1 MSPRDLRRTAML
13 AAVAA
18 IGTAAVDA
26 SPSHAYK
33 LGGAKW
39 PTRTI
44 TYHSATPEFAGA
56 IAAAVRAWNTSGA
69 RVRFKETPA
78 RRARLHIIHGKNLGA
93 GANGL
98 ASLGVVPADVVTRRT
113 LAGVPMSG
121 FPVPCGTRMH
131 GPFGKPARV
140 RCVRGPHVWLER
152 VGKKAARDPR
162 VVNEMTRTVVHE
174 LGHVL
179 GLNHVRN
186 RCAIMSPDSMGRCER
201 PAAWQVRCRMLE
213 ADDVRGAIARYG
225 GSMKPLAPAFCDLA
239 FPPVPPVGVAATF
252 EAIDR
257 VITFTWSN
265 AQDSSVGSVAVAVE
279 RDACATEPPP
289 YRYSASP
296 GTPGSY
302 EFAVDAAGGRY
313 CIAVW
318 SADEFGRLSA
328 PATAWIDA
336 PPAQPEE

>member
-1 MSPRDLRRTAML
+1 ML
-13 AAVAA
+13 AAIAA
-18 IGTAAVDA
+18 LGTAVVDA
-26 SPSHAYK
+26 SPSQAYK
-33 LGGAKW
+33 LGGTKW

-44 TYHSATPEFAGA
+44 TYDSATPEFDGA
-56 IAAAVRAWNTSGA
+56 IAAAVRVWNTSGA
-69 RVRFKETPA
+69 RVHFKEASA

-98 ASLGVVPADVVTRRT
+98 ASLGVVAPDVVTRRT

-121 FPVPCGTRMH
+121 FPVPCGTRLQ

-140 RCVRGPHVWLER
+140 RCVRGPHVWLLR

-162 VVNEMTRTVVHE
+162 VANEMTRTVVHE

-186 RCAIMSPDSMGRCER
+186 RCAIMSPDGMGRCE
-201 PAAWQVRCRMLE
+201 PPEAWQVRCRMLE

-225 GSMKPLAPAFCDLA
+225 GSMKPLPPAFCDLA
-239 FPPVPPVGVAATF
+239 APPVPPTSLAATF
-252 EAIDR
+252 DTDFR
-257 VITFTWSN
+257 VIRFTWTN
-265 AQDSSVGSVAVAVE
+265 AGDSSVRTVATAVQ

-289 YRYSASP
+289 YRSPATP
-296 GTPGSY
+296 GTNGTD
-302 EFAVDAAGGRY
+302 ELAVDDDTGGRY
-313 CIAVW
+313 CVSVW

-328 PATAWIDA
+328 PATAWIDV
-336 PPAQPEE
+336 PRAQPQE